1 MRLEPENLFL
11 NHKQNTAFVNQFI
24 YESNIERN

>member
-1 MRLEPENLFL
+1 MRLEPENLFF
-11 NHKQNTAFVNQFI
+11 NHKQNTFFVNQLM